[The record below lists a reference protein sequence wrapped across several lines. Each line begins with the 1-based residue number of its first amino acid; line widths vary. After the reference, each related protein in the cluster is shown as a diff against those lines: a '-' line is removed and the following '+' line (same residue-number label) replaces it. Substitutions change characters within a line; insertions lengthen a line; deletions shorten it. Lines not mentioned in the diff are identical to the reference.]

1 MRATLNETS
10 IVISSKF
17 PTDLPLGW
25 KIYLAS
31 IDMTAKQ
38 LLSRDLPA
46 DLDRELLPKHI
57 AVIMDGNGRWAKQ
70 RGLPRMMGHR
80 RGVDTLK
87 ELMRCCKDWGI
98 PSLTV
103 YAFSTENWG
112 RPAEEVDFLMML
124 FEKVLRRE
132 LQELIEE
139 SVRIRFVGNL
149 PALPDSLQSEIAHAS
164 EVTRHNSALQFTVAT
179 NYGGRQEIL
188 QACRSI
194 AARVKSG
201 DLSIDQIDE
210 RLFEQYLYTR
220 DLSDPDLIIRT
231 SGEMRISNFLLWQI
245 AYAELYVT
253 ETLWPEFDRAAF
265 HQALLSYQKRDRR
278 YGKVHPKKS

>member
-1 MRATLNETS
+1 
-10 IVISSKF
+10 
-17 PTDLPLGW
+17 
-25 KIYLAS
+25 
-31 IDMTAKQ
+31 MTAKQ
-38 LLSRDLPA
+38 LLSRELPA
-46 DLDRELLPKHI
+46 DLDRALLPRHV

-70 RGLPRMMGHR
+70 RGLPRIMGHR

-87 ELMRCCKDWGI
+87 DLIRCCKDWGI
-98 PSLTV
+98 QALTV

-139 SVRIRFVGNL
+139 LVRIRFVGNIH
-149 PALPDSLQSEIAHAS
+149 ALPDSLQAEIAHAS
-164 EVTRHNSALQFTVAT
+164 DLTRHNNALNFTVAT

-188 QACRSI
+188 QACRAI
-194 AARVKSG
+194 AAQVKSG
-201 DLSIDQIDE
+201 DLAIESIDEQ
-210 RLFEQYLYTR
+210 LFEQHLYTR
-220 DLSDPDLIIRT
+220 ELTDPDLIIRT
-231 SGEMRISNFLLWQI
+231 SGEMRVSNFLLWQI

-265 HQALLSYQKRDRR
+265 HQALMSYQKRDRR
-278 YGKVHPKKS
+278 YGKVRTK